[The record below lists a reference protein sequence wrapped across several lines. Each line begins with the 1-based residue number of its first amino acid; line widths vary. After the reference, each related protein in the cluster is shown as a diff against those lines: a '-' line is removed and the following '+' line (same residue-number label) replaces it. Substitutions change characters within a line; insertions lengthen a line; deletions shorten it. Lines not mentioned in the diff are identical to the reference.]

1 MTTIVTLDIYQIYI
15 FHLVFPVA
23 IVVALSGT
31 IGLPLPLWPS
41 QKVNN
46 NLERIN
52 VTNGENRDAGKKE
65 NNIQSSQ
72 FSSVRCPSGMLS
84 QIAK

>member
-1 MTTIVTLDIYQIYI
+1 MVL
-15 FHLVFPVA
+15 VA
-23 IVVALSGT
+23 IVVRLSGT
-31 IGLPLPLWPS
+31 VGLVLPLWSS

-52 VTNGENRDAGKKE
+52 VTNRENRDAGKKE

-72 FSSVRCPSGMLS
+72 FSAIDCQSGTAL
-84 QIAK
+84 ANW